1 MIYVDWIVKNEKS
14 IGTCDIFLMLWS
26 LLGSGHDTQPSN
38 DKDSLIYRYSQQFLS
53 SCINNFFFPHKSVLK
68 TLHSLKNSHTHP
80 IIYSFFKLK
89 HMIRKHDF
97 NFEIVLSDIDFSLKK
112 FSAYHF
118 SLKNVWHY
126 SFFFFLINIFTLLNQ
141 LVFGSK

>member
-1 MIYVDWIVKNEKS
+1 MSITNLLKLPMKNK
-14 IGTCDIFLMLWS
+14 
-26 LLGSGHDTQPSN
+26 TQPSN
-38 DKDSLIYRYSQQFLS
+38 DKDSLIYRCSQQFLS

-68 TLHSLKNSHTHP
+68 TLHSLKNKNCHTHP

-97 NFEIVLSDIDFSLKK
+97 NFEIVLSDIDFSLKI

-118 SLKNVWHY
+118 SLKNMCEHY
-126 SFFFFLINIFTLLNQ
+126 SFFIF
-141 LVFGSK
+141 